1 MIFSRSKQWVI
12 GNFYQG
18 FRGQALSAICCLC
31 DITIITKTIN
41 QIFSQKLKYSSDGK
55 LLSCEKLEGP
65 NQDLIKSN
73 SGTKIIIEN
82 VFKNN
87 SLRQKIFENQS
98 ANLTHEILSLVQ
110 SYAIINTEIAF
121 EYYVLLDKMNKRE
134 LIFTTKPLKN
144 ASESNN
150 QTFLEKLKRN
160 VKFIYGERFTKSLVE
175 VEFENENVKV
185 QGLLS
190 GCIGSGSKYNK
201 IKSVKYYFLN
211 YRVIGKIKKIDNII
225 KEIYKE
231 YNKNVNP
238 SIIVN
243 IIVPEGRYDINVNE
257 MKNDVILKDE
267 KNILNL
273 IEVKIKEIHSEK
285 IKLLSSNNNISNEDI
300 SVYLT
305 PKENVKNEAK
315 IVKSAQESECTSQ
328 IIRKDYSDNCVPKN
342 RNMKLAILKKDDNG
356 KIPKLDNKEDDY
368 KKNHIHIQE
377 NNFEET
383 DILYSVNNKV
393 ENGKPLS
400 NNKLAFIKAH
410 EKKIPLKNNLDHEKI
425 HEDFDEINE
434 TKQEINNSLN
444 KVKTP
449 YEKFLENRSRSNTS
463 TILLEN
469 EKFLV
474 VGEENKPNNIIK
486 NKEDTDLFS
495 NKNLDDNQLH
505 SGNKQ
510 ISIKF
515 NLKKLSDGI
524 PRKCLIYD
532 KKESNKYNKEIDEY
546 SINDKLDDCKRN
558 ILASDKIIKKFEKDD
573 FSKMEIIGQFNK
585 GFIITKLN
593 SDIYIID
600 QHASDEK
607 ITYENLLFNV
617 KLIRQPTISPIVI
630 ESLALSERNYVYEKR
645 EFFEKLGFRI
655 EKKNDKL
662 YISSFPSIY
671 SYVCKMEDFL
681 NVFNKYKNKQFKIDE
696 NFENFRQISNLFL
709 SDSILRYIATKA
721 CRSSIMI
728 GTTLEIHKMKQ
739 IIENL
744 VKLVSP
750 WNCPHGRP
758 TMRYLYDL
766 NKFKEFSLKA

>member
-1 MIFSRSKQWVI
+1 
-12 GNFYQG
+12 
-18 FRGQALSAICCLC
+18 
-31 DITIITKTIN
+31 
-41 QIFSQKLKYSSDGK
+41 
-55 LLSCEKLEGP
+55 
-65 NQDLIKSN
+65 
-73 SGTKIIIEN
+73 

-98 ANLTHEILSLVQ
+98 ANLTHELLSLVQ

-121 EYYVLLDKMNKRE
+121 EYYVLLDKMNQRE
-134 LIFTTKPLKN
+134 LIFTTKPMKN
-144 ASESNN
+144 GSNSEPDKH
-150 QTFLEKLKRN
+150 TFLEKLKRN

-175 VEFENENVKV
+175 VEFENENVKF

-211 YRVIGKIKKIDNII
+211 NRVIGKIKKIDNVI

-231 YNKNVNP
+231 FNKNVNP

-273 IEVKIKEIHSEK
+273 IEGKIKEIHSDK
-285 IKLLSSNNNISNEDI
+285 IKLLSSNNNLSNEDI
-300 SVYLT
+300 SIFLT

-315 IVKSAQESECTSQ
+315 VVQSAQEYECTSH
-328 IIRKDYSDNCVPKN
+328 IIRKDYSYTCVPKN
-342 RNMKLAILKKDDNG
+342 RNMKLANLKKDDNG
-356 KIPKLDNKEDDY
+356 KIPKLEKMEVDY
-368 KKNHIHIQE
+368 KKNELNE
-377 NNFEET
+377 NNI
-383 DILYSVNNKV
+383 DNQNSINSVNNKS
-393 ENGKPLS
+393 EINKPLI
-400 NNKLAFIKAH
+400 NNKLAFIKAQ
-410 EKKIPLKNNLDHEKI
+410 EKKIPSTNNLDTEKI
-425 HEDFDEINE
+425 IEDFNEMNDSKKEIN
-434 TKQEINNSLN
+434 ISFN
-444 KVKTP
+444 KNKTP
-449 YEKFLENRSRSNTS
+449 YEKFLENRSRQNTS
-463 TILLEN
+463 TKQIESENILRE
-469 EKFLV
+469 
-474 VGEENKPNNIIK
+474 GEENKLNNVIK
-486 NKEDTDLFS
+486 SKEESELFS
-495 NKNLDDNQLH
+495 NKNTDDNILH
-505 SGNKQ
+505 SVNKPITIQ
-510 ISIKF
+510 F
-515 NLKKLSDGI
+515 NLKKLSNTI
-524 PRKCLIYD
+524 TRKRLIYD
-532 KKESNKYNKEIDEY
+532 KMESNKYNMELDKY
-546 SINDKLDDCKRN
+546 STNDKLEDCKRN

-585 GFIITKLN
+585 GFIISKLN

-607 ITYENLLFNV
+607 ITYESLLFNV

-630 ESLALSERNYVYEKR
+630 ECLALSERNYVYEKR

-696 NFENFRQISNLFL
+696 NFENFSQISNLFL

-728 GTTLEIHKMKQ
+728 GTSLETHKMKQ
-739 IIENL
+739 ITDNL

-766 NKFKEFSLKA
+766 NKFKEFSLIA